1 MAPVLSP
8 YRAILRLPG
17 ALAFSL
23 TGIVARFHMSM
34 LGLGIVLMV
43 STLYGTDE
51 LGNYAMAGR
60 VVAVN
65 ITVFSICAPQVSKLV
80 DRFGQ
85 ARIMRPAV
93 VISGVS
99 IIGLVIAATMR
110 SPEWVLYI
118 FGALAGATGG
128 SIGALVR
135 ARWSHLVSDPDD
147 LHTAYSLESVFD
159 EMVFVIGP
167 VLATVLATS
176 VAPQAALIFAAAA
189 IVGGGLLFMAQ
200 TRTEPPPRG
209 RSSERTPSVLRA
221 PGLIVVAFIF
231 AGIGAIFGA
240 TDVAVV
246 AFAEEQGHKGAAGMI
261 LSVFAAG
268 SFLAGLGYGARH
280 WASPLWRRFVISV
293 LALGAGVTL
302 FFFVSNI
309 AMLAGVM
316 FVVGF
321 AIAPSLINGN
331 GLVQQFV
338 RPAQLTEGLTW
349 ANTALTIGV
358 AGGAPIAGE
367 FIQRSGAH
375 GGFQT
380 VVVAG
385 GLAVLVTLLS
395 IRSLRRHGGSRVSP
409 AAEPAPQGPAAG
421 QA

>member
-1 MAPVLSP
+1 MLAP
-8 YRAILRLPG
+8 YRAILSVPG

-34 LGLGIVLMV
+34 IGLGIVLMV
-43 STLYGTDE
+43 STLYGTPERGD
-51 LGNYAMAGR
+51 YAMAGR
-60 VVAVN
+60 VVSAN
-65 ITVFSICAPQVSKLV
+65 IIVFSICAPQVSKLV

-85 ARIMRPAV
+85 ARVMRPAV
-93 VISGVS
+93 VLSGLS
-99 IIGLVIAATMR
+99 IGGLVVAATMR

-128 SIGALVR
+128 SIGSLVR
-135 ARWSHLVSDPDD
+135 ARWSYLVSDPDK

-159 EMVFVIGP
+159 EMVFVVGP
-167 VLATVLATS
+167 VLATVLATA
-176 VAPQAALIFAAAA
+176 VVPQAALVVAAVA

-200 TRTEPPPRG
+200 TATEPPPRG
-209 RSSERTPSVLRA
+209 RSTERTPSVLRA
-221 PGLIVVAFIF
+221 PGLLVVAFIF
-231 AGIGAIFGA
+231 MGIGAIFGA

-246 AFAEEQGHKGAAGMI
+246 AFAEEHGHKGAAGVI

-268 SFLAGLGYGARH
+268 SFVSGLAYGARQ
-280 WASPLWRRFVISV
+280 WASPLWRRFVIGV
-293 LALGAGVTL
+293 LALGAGVSL
-302 FFFVSNI
+302 FLFVGSI

-367 FIQRSGAH
+367 FIQRSGSH

-385 GLAVLVTLLS
+385 ALAVLVTLLS
-395 IRSLRRHGGSRVSP
+395 IRSLRRHGGTQVST
-409 AAEPAPQGPAAG
+409 AG
-421 QA
+421 DVPTG